1 MTPVRG
7 WQDKGNEGSVAEKAA
22 LRFLA
27 QVPAL
32 LLSPYGQEEE
42 SKTRFSHLD
51 MEILP

>member
-7 WQDKGNEGSVAEKAA
+7 WQDKGSEGSVAEKAA

-32 LLSPYGQEEE
+32 LPSPYGQEEE
-42 SKTRFSHLD
+42 YKTQFSHPY
-51 MEILP
+51 MGVLP

>member
-7 WQDKGNEGSVAEKAA
+7 WQDKGSEGSVAEKAA

-32 LLSPYGQEEE
+32 LLSPYGQEE
-42 SKTRFSHLD
+42 SKTQFSHLY
-51 MEILP
+51 MGVLP